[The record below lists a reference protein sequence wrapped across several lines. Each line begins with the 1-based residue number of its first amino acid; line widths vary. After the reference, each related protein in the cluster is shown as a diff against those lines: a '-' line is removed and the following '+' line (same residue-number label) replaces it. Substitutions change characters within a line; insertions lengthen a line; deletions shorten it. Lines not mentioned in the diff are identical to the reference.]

1 MTIAADIAASRQSQ
15 EQESLSRQPLDD
27 AGNRIS
33 DPIQTPIADDVDP
46 QDPSQLGDERSQPQQ
61 RERRKPIYMSPSD
74 EARQQIAKRFK
85 RDDDGNV
92 PFNGDPND
100 PEMQY
105 GKFGR
110 AEEPEPE
117 PGPEP
122 EPEPARQQ
130 QQQEKLYTIKVRGKD
145 VTLTEAQLLER
156 ASKVEA
162 ADSYLAE
169 GRDILE
175 QARQARNA
183 ERDRSDPHRPE
194 DRNNTQDDVQDPSL
208 NADPQHPGDELESAI
223 EEIQYGDPKQAAGK
237 IRTAISKEADKAADE
252 RQLQRLRANDNAKSG
267 KAMKA
272 FIESNPEIAND
283 KRASQAMENELYDI
297 QREEMI
303 ALGLDELKLP
313 KSTTDIALWHQFYRI
328 HGHPVSAPD
337 QMLNEAKSRFDKWRG
352 VPSNGQQSQQQRK
365 PAAPR
370 VEVNVDRNA
379 RRAQLPNQPTRTMT
393 PPQLQRSQQQTGPK
407 DRSSTIMDMR
417 RARGQIVG

>member
-1 MTIAADIAASRQSQ
+1 MTTAADIAASRQSQ

-27 AGNRIS
+27 AGNRIA
-33 DPIQTPIADDVDP
+33 DPIQTLIADDVDP
-46 QDPSQLGDERSQPQQ
+46 QDPSQLGDERGQPQQ
-61 RERRKPIYMSPSD
+61 RERRRPIYMSPSD

-85 RDDDGNV
+85 RDDEGNV

-110 AEEPEPE
+110 AEPEPEPELEPEPE
-117 PGPEP
+117 PV
-122 EPEPARQQ
+122 RQQ
-130 QQQEKLYTIKVRGKD
+130 QPQEKLYTIKVRGKD

-156 ASKVEA
+156 AAKVEA

-169 GRDILE
+169 GRDLLE
-175 QARQARNA
+175 QARQARRDNA

-194 DRNNTQDDVQDPSL
+194 DQDNTQDDVLDPSL
-208 NADPQHPGDELESAI
+208 DADPQHPGDELVSAI
-223 EEIQYGDPKQAAGK
+223 EEIQYGDPKEAAGK
-237 IRTAISKEADKAADE
+237 IRKAITKEADKAADD
-252 RQLQRLRANDNAKSG
+252 RQLQRLRGNDSAKSA

-272 FIESNPEIAND
+272 FIEANPEIAND

-352 VPSNGQQSQQQRK
+352 VSSNGQPQQQRK

-379 RRAQLPNQPTRTMT
+379 RRAQLPNQPTRTMV

-407 DRSSTIMDMR
+407 DRSSTIMEMR
-417 RARGQIVG
+417 RSRGQIVG